1 MAMAVTS
8 PATTDLYPFLEPR
21 ASGLLELDARH
32 RMYWEEAGNASGV
45 PVVFLHGG
53 PGAGSTPDHRRFFDP
68 RFYRIIVFDQRGAGR
83 SLPHGEIED
92 NTTPLLVADME
103 RLRRHLGV
111 ERWVVFGGSWGST
124 LALAYGAAHPE
135 CCLAFVL
142 RGIFLGSRD
151 EIDWFLYGL
160 RRFFPEAWRAFVRD
174 IPQAER
180 EDLLQAYLNR
190 LVHPDPQVHLPA
202 ARAWSTYEASCS
214 TLRPSGENVRQMAV
228 NPTALSLAR
237 IEAHYFSNDIFVPP
251 DALLAGVERIRHLP
265 CWIVQGRYDA
275 VCPIAT
281 ADTVARAWPQARYVV
296 VPDAGHSAW
305 EPGILAALLQAM
317 ESLKALL
324 SESAEAGQLATAAE
338 QRPR

>member
-1 MAMAVTS
+1 
-8 PATTDLYPFLEPR
+8 
-21 ASGLLELDARH
+21 
-32 RMYWEEAGNASGV
+32 MYWEEAGNASGV

-135 CCLAFVL
+135 RCLAFVL
-142 RGIFLGSRD
+142 RGIFLGSWD

-202 ARAWSTYEASCS
+202 ARASGSMAMSRSMMGSADVPLSMMSPVTTSTRLPPAHVAGALWVMRPAEVRRWYATSASPWKS
-214 TLRPSGENVRQMAV
+214 
-228 NPTALSLAR
+228 PTASIASTPL
-237 IEAHYFSNDIFVPP
+237 IITT
-251 DALLAGVERIRHLP
+251 AG
-265 CWIVQGRYDA
+265 C
-275 VCPIAT
+275 
-281 ADTVARAWPQARYVV
+281 
-296 VPDAGHSAW
+296 
-305 EPGILAALLQAM
+305 AAQ
-317 ESLKALL
+317 S
-324 SESAEAGQLATAAE
+324 
-338 QRPR
+338 R